1 MEEMLEKKLADA
13 ISAGQWQEVKELAG
27 KWAARYGPDPVAGIS
42 DEARLAQQAER
53 RKDDVAA
60 KRHWAEARRMAE
72 QIPPKPDEW
81 LIATFLQMAAC
92 LWLDELNERSRLA
105 DALQQVK
112 GPEGE
117 GLEKRFSEVVRW
129 VEKVRDAFPDSANAW
144 CLLGLARDWA
154 GEFEQALSDYAK
166 AIEIKPDYAAAYCN
180 RGNVYARKGE
190 IKRALSD
197 YSKAIEIKP
206 DFAAAYCNRGV
217 AYADEG
223 ELERA
228 LSDFNKAIE
237 IKPDFVAAYCN
248 RGNAYIDKGE
258 FERALADYNK
268 AIEIKP
274 DYAAAYYNRGFAYYS
289 KGELLQALSDY
300 AKAIEI
306 KPDDAEVYLD
316 KALACQ
322 EAMEKYP
329 ERREEFKRQAIN
341 ALRKFI
347 ELAPKK
353 GLRAYV
359 SDARQMLREL
369 GAE

>member
-166 AIEIKPDYAAAYCN
+166 AIEIKPD
-180 RGNVYARKGE
+180 
-190 IKRALSD
+190 
-197 YSKAIEIKP
+197 
-206 DFAAAYCNRGV
+206 
-217 AYADEG
+217 
-223 ELERA
+223 
-228 LSDFNKAIE
+228 
-237 IKPDFVAAYCN
+237 
-248 RGNAYIDKGE
+248 
-258 FERALADYNK
+258 
-268 AIEIKP
+268 
-274 DYAAAYYNRGFAYYS
+274 
-289 KGELLQALSDY
+289 
-300 AKAIEI
+300 
-306 KPDDAEVYLD
+306 DAEVYLD